1 MDGSEEVV
9 LPEVVLQDDVLDG
22 GEDELDV
29 LRVYGAQ
36 NRKNRN

>member
-29 LRVYGAQ
+29 LRVYVAIITLD
-36 NRKNRN
+36 